1 MGRKKKY
8 INIFGSFAEPF
19 NIRLFAVPRWIEI
32 KCYTNTLALP
42 LFLLEKWLI
51 VNVGCRLNRLWLSWV
66 VRQSKASHDVSS
78 PISIDRQRAH
88 VIPRSPACQP
98 HPVLWS
104 FHFTRWSLCLIS
116 TRWLCA
122 GLWPV
127 EPEFEF
133 HHHSCKSM
141 VASVKASGQTWWVLW
156 GTVFFI
162 SKWKSTQRR
171 HKHSALAVVRWSEK
185 FCPPQTPFPRARD
198 GQNLIGWRWSLPLP
212 TDSVWWGSMHA
223 ISSCHGNRTTHTH
236 TQTGRIT
243 ILCAT
248 VSLAHNYNVGVLS
261 PDVN

>member
-1 MGRKKKY
+1 MIKWWAEKR
-8 INIFGSFAEPF
+8 NISIYSVLSRSPS
-19 NIRLFAVPRWIEI
+19 IRLFAVPRWIEI

-66 VRQSKASHDVSS
+66 VHQSKASHDVSS

-141 VASVKASGQTWWVLW
+141 VASVKASGQTWWLLR
-156 GTVFFI
+156 GTVFYKQMKKH
-162 SKWKSTQRR
+162 SEETQTQRAGCSKVER
-171 HKHSALAVVRWSEK
+171 KIL
-185 FCPPQTPFPRARD
+185 PTTD
-198 GQNLIGWRWSLPLP
+198 PLP
-212 TDSVWWGSMHA
+212 AG
-223 ISSCHGNRTTHTH
+223 
-236 TQTGRIT
+236 TGRPKFNRLEMVT
-243 ILCAT
+243 TLT
-248 VSLAHNYNVGVLS
+248 YRLSLVRINARNFELS
-261 PDVN
+261 W